1 MTNALFGDITNE
13 LIDFIYTQVKKD
25 KNKRKIKYVL
35 DTCMNIIF
43 SNIQVYFYS
52 IMIIL
57 ILIFCMN
64 CFQFYYYI
72 RLFNKATIG
81 QLHTASELII

>member
-1 MTNALFGDITNE
+1 MELNNPLFSDITNE
-13 LIDFIYTQVKKD
+13 LIDFIYSHVKKP

-35 DTCMNIIF
+35 DTCTNIIF

-72 RLFNKATIG
+72 RLFNKAT
-81 QLHTASELII
+81 LHQVISTTEL